1 MEQDIHRTS
10 ALKNQHYQEQT
21 KDVGRIVRK
30 HEGLVR
36 RMAFRMHSRVSS
48 FIELDDLLQ
57 SGLEG
62 LVDAAQ
68 KYSAVEGASFES
80 YASIRIK
87 GSILDLIRRNGNLN
101 RSTVQAKQKIDR
113 KRSELTAEYGRN
125 PTDEEI
131 ATSLR
136 FTLDEYYSWSQ
147 LFVANVSESLSQF
160 YDEYSMVFAAET
172 IEPERL
178 IDSQSLRE
186 TLVEALKTLN
196 TQQAQVLQLYYVE
209 DLNIYEIAQVLD
221 ITPGRVSQIK
231 SEAFKLMKQ
240 QLSDFRDN
248 V

>member
-1 MEQDIHRTS
+1 
-10 ALKNQHYQEQT
+10 LKNQRYHEQS
-21 KDVGRIVRK
+21 KDVNRIVLK

-36 RMAFRMHSRVSS
+36 RIAYKMHSRVST

-87 GSILDLIRRNGNLN
+87 GSILDLIRRCGNLN
-101 RSTVQAKQKIDR
+101 RSTVQAKQMIDG
-113 KRSELTAEYGRN
+113 KRAELTADYGRN

-136 FTLDEYYSWSQ
+136 LSMDEYYSWTR
-147 LFVANVSESLSQF
+147 LFEANVSESLSQS
-160 YDEYSMVFAAET
+160 YDEYSMVFAAPR
-172 IEPERL
+172 IEPERI
-178 IDSQSLRE
+178 IDSQSLRGA
-186 TLVEALKTLN
+186 LVKALKTL
-196 TQQAQVLQLYYVE
+196 TRQQAQVLQLYYVE
-209 DLNIYEIAQVLD
+209 ELNIYEIAKVLD

-231 SEAFKLMKQ
+231 SEAFKLLKTH
-240 QLSDFRDN
+240 LSDFKDDI
-248 V
+248 

>member
-1 MEQDIHRTS
+1 M
-10 ALKNQHYQEQT
+10 KNQRYNEES
-21 KDVGRIVRK
+21 KNVNRIVLN

-36 RMAFRMHSRVSS
+36 RIAFKMHSRVST

-87 GSILDLIRRNGNLN
+87 GSMLDLIRRCGNLN
-101 RSTVQAKQKIDR
+101 RSTVQAKQMIDG
-113 KRSELTAEYGRN
+113 KRAELMAGYGRN

-131 ATSLR
+131 ATSLS
-136 FTLDEYYSWSQ
+136 LSMDEYYSWTQ
-147 LFVANVSESLSQF
+147 LFEANVSESLSHS
-160 YDEYSMVFAAET
+160 YDEYSMVFAAPS

-186 TLVEALKTLN
+186 TLVGALKTLS

-209 DLNIYEIAQVLD
+209 DLNTYEIAQVLD

-231 SEAFKLMKQ
+231 SEAFKLMKNK
-240 QLSDFRDN
+240 LSDFRDTT
-248 V
+248 

>member
-1 MEQDIHRTS
+1 M
-10 ALKNQHYQEQT
+10 KNQRYREQSS
-21 KDVGRIVRK
+21 DVNRIVLK

-36 RMAFRMHSRVSS
+36 RIAFKMHSRVST

-87 GSILDLIRRNGNLN
+87 GSMLDLIRRCGNLN
-101 RSTVQAKQKIDR
+101 RSTVQAKQMIDG
-113 KRSELTAEYGRN
+113 KRAELMAEYGRN

-131 ATSLR
+131 ATSLN
-136 FTLDEYYSWSQ
+136 LSMDEYYSWTR
-147 LFVANVSESLSQF
+147 LFEANVSESLSHS
-160 YDEYSMVFAAET
+160 YDEYSMVFAAPS
-172 IEPERL
+172 IEPERI

-186 TLVEALKTLN
+186 TLVGALKTLT

-231 SEAFKLMKQ
+231 SEAFKLMKN

-248 V
+248 Q

>member
-1 MEQDIHRTS
+1 M
-10 ALKNQHYQEQT
+10 KNQRYNEES
-21 KDVGRIVRK
+21 KNVNRIVHN

-36 RMAFRMHSRVSS
+36 RIAFKMHSRVST

-87 GSILDLIRRNGNLN
+87 GSMLDLIRRCGNLN
-101 RSTVQAKQKIDR
+101 RSTVQAKQMIDG
-113 KRSELTAEYGRN
+113 KRAELMAGYGRN

-131 ATSLR
+131 ATSLS
-136 FTLDEYYSWSQ
+136 LSMDEYYSWTR
-147 LFVANVSESLSQF
+147 LFEANVSESLSHS
-160 YDEYSMVFAAET
+160 YDEYSMVFAAPS

-186 TLVEALKTLN
+186 TLVGALKTLS

-209 DLNIYEIAQVLD
+209 DLNTYEIAQVLD

-231 SEAFKLMKQ
+231 SEAFKLMKNK
-240 QLSDFRDN
+240 LSDFRDTT
-248 V
+248 

>member
-1 MEQDIHRTS
+1 M
-10 ALKNQHYQEQT
+10 KNQRYNEESNN
-21 KDVGRIVRK
+21 VNRIVLN

-36 RMAFRMHSRVSS
+36 RIAFKMHSRVST
-48 FIELDDLLQ
+48 FIELDDLMQ

-87 GSILDLIRRNGNLN
+87 GSMLDLIRRCGNLN
-101 RSTVQAKQKIDR
+101 RSTVQAKQMIDG
-113 KRSELTAEYGRN
+113 KRAELMAEYGRN

-131 ATSLR
+131 ATSLS
-136 FTLDEYYSWSQ
+136 LSMDEYYSWTR
-147 LFVANVSESLSQF
+147 LFEANVSESLSHS
-160 YDEYSMVFAAET
+160 YDEYSMVFAAPS
-172 IEPERL
+172 IAPERL

-186 TLVEALKTLN
+186 TLVGALKTLS

-209 DLNIYEIAQVLD
+209 DLNTYEIAQVLD

-231 SEAFKLMKQ
+231 SEAFKLMKN

-248 V
+248 I

>member
-1 MEQDIHRTS
+1 M
-10 ALKNQHYQEQT
+10 KNQRYEEQS
-21 KDVGRIVRK
+21 KDVNRIVVT

-36 RMAFRMHSRVSS
+36 RIAFKMHSRVST

-87 GSILDLIRRNGNLN
+87 GSMLDLIRRCGNLN
-101 RSTVQAKQKIDR
+101 RSTVQAKQMIDG
-113 KRSELTAEYGRN
+113 KRAELMAEYGRN

-131 ATSLR
+131 ASSLNLS
-136 FTLDEYYSWSQ
+136 LDEYYSWAR
-147 LFVANVSESLSQF
+147 LFEANVSESLSHS
-160 YDEYSMVFAAET
+160 YDEYSMIFAAPS
-172 IEPERL
+172 IEPERI
-178 IDSQSLRE
+178 IDSHSLRE
-186 TLVEALKTLN
+186 TLVVALKKLT

-209 DLNIYEIAQVLD
+209 DLNIYEIAQVLE

-231 SEAFKLMKQ
+231 SEAFKLMKS
-240 QLSDFRDN
+240 QLSDYRDN
-248 V
+248 I

>member
-1 MEQDIHRTS
+1 M
-10 ALKNQHYQEQT
+10 KNQRYNEES
-21 KDVGRIVRK
+21 KNVNRIVLN

-36 RMAFRMHSRVSS
+36 RIAFKMHSRVST

-87 GSILDLIRRNGNLN
+87 GSMLDLIRRCGNLN
-101 RSTVQAKQKIDR
+101 RSTVQAKQMIDG
-113 KRSELTAEYGRN
+113 KRAELMAEYGRN

-131 ATSLR
+131 ATSLS
-136 FTLDEYYSWSQ
+136 LSMDEYYSWTR
-147 LFVANVSESLSQF
+147 LFEANVSESLSHS
-160 YDEYSMVFAAET
+160 YDEYSMVFAAPS
-172 IEPERL
+172 IAPERL

-186 TLVEALKTLN
+186 TLVGALKTLS

-209 DLNIYEIAQVLD
+209 DLNTYEIAQVLD

-231 SEAFKLMKQ
+231 SEAFKLMKNK
-240 QLSDFRDN
+240 LSDFRDTT
-248 V
+248 

>member
-1 MEQDIHRTS
+1 M
-10 ALKNQHYQEQT
+10 KNQPYEEQS
-21 KDVGRIVRK
+21 KDVNLIVRK

-36 RMAFRMHSRVSS
+36 RIAFKMHSRVST

-87 GSILDLIRRNGNLN
+87 GSMLDFIRRCGNLN
-101 RSTVQAKQKIDR
+101 RSTVQAKQMIDG
-113 KRSELTAEYGRN
+113 KRAELMTEYARN

-131 ATSLR
+131 ATSLS
-136 FTLDEYYSWSQ
+136 LSMEEYYSWTR
-147 LFVANVSESLSQF
+147 LFEANVSESLSHS
-160 YDEYSMVFAAET
+160 YDEYSMVFAAPS
-172 IEPERL
+172 IEPERI

-186 TLVEALKTLN
+186 TLVGALKKLT

-209 DLNIYEIAQVLD
+209 DLNIYEIAQVLE

-231 SEAFKLMKQ
+231 SEAFKLMKN
-240 QLSDFRDN
+240 QLLDYREN
-248 V
+248 I

>member
-1 MEQDIHRTS
+1 M
-10 ALKNQHYQEQT
+10 KNQRYNEES
-21 KDVGRIVRK
+21 KNVNRIVLN

-36 RMAFRMHSRVSS
+36 RIAFKMHSRVST

-87 GSILDLIRRNGNLN
+87 GSMLDLIRRCGNLN
-101 RSTVQAKQKIDR
+101 RSTVQAKQRIDG
-113 KRSELTAEYGRN
+113 KRAELMAEYGRN

-131 ATSLR
+131 ATSLS
-136 FTLDEYYSWSQ
+136 LSMDEYYSWTR
-147 LFVANVSESLSQF
+147 LFEANVSESLSHS
-160 YDEYSMVFAAET
+160 YDEYSMVFAAPS

-186 TLVEALKTLN
+186 TLVGALKTLS

-209 DLNIYEIAQVLD
+209 DLNTYEIAQVLD

-231 SEAFKLMKQ
+231 SEAFKLMKNK
-240 QLSDFRDN
+240 LSDFRDTT
-248 V
+248 

>member
-1 MEQDIHRTS
+1 M
-10 ALKNQHYQEQT
+10 KNQRYNEES
-21 KDVGRIVRK
+21 KNVNRIVLN

-36 RMAFRMHSRVSS
+36 RIAFKMHSRVST

-87 GSILDLIRRNGNLN
+87 GSMLDLIRRCGNLN
-101 RSTVQAKQKIDR
+101 RSTVQAKQMIDG
-113 KRSELTAEYGRN
+113 KRAELMAEYGRN

-131 ATSLR
+131 ASSLKLS
-136 FTLDEYYSWSQ
+136 LDEYYSWAR
-147 LFVANVSESLSQF
+147 LFEANVSESLSHS
-160 YDEYSMVFAAET
+160 YDEYSMIFAAPS
-172 IEPERL
+172 IEPERI
-178 IDSQSLRE
+178 IDSHSLRE
-186 TLVEALKTLN
+186 TLVVALKKLT

-209 DLNIYEIAQVLD
+209 DLNIYEIAQVLE

-231 SEAFKLMKQ
+231 SEAFKLMKS
-240 QLSDFRDN
+240 QLSDYRDN
-248 V
+248 I

>member
-1 MEQDIHRTS
+1 M
-10 ALKNQHYQEQT
+10 KNQRYNEES
-21 KDVGRIVRK
+21 KNVNRIVLN

-36 RMAFRMHSRVSS
+36 RIAFKMHSRVST

-87 GSILDLIRRNGNLN
+87 GSMLDLIRRCGNLN
-101 RSTVQAKQKIDR
+101 RSTVQAKQMIDG
-113 KRSELTAEYGRN
+113 KRAELMAGYGRN

-131 ATSLR
+131 ATSLS
-136 FTLDEYYSWSQ
+136 LSMDEYYSWTR
-147 LFVANVSESLSQF
+147 LFEANISESLSHS
-160 YDEYSMVFAAET
+160 YDEYSMVFAAPS

-186 TLVEALKTLN
+186 TLVGALKTLS

-209 DLNIYEIAQVLD
+209 DLNTYEIAQVLD

-231 SEAFKLMKQ
+231 SEAFKLMKN

-248 V
+248 N

>member
-1 MEQDIHRTS
+1 M
-10 ALKNQHYQEQT
+10 KNQRYNEES
-21 KDVGRIVRK
+21 KNVNRIVLN

-36 RMAFRMHSRVSS
+36 RIAFKMHSRVST

-87 GSILDLIRRNGNLN
+87 GSMLDLIRRCGNLN
-101 RSTVQAKQKIDR
+101 RSTVQAKQRIDG
-113 KRSELTAEYGRN
+113 KRAELMAEYGRN

-131 ATSLR
+131 ATSLS
-136 FTLDEYYSWSQ
+136 LSMDEYYSWTQ
-147 LFVANVSESLSQF
+147 LFEANVSESLSHS
-160 YDEYSMVFAAET
+160 YDEYSMVFAAPS

-186 TLVEALKTLN
+186 TLVGALKTLS

-209 DLNIYEIAQVLD
+209 DLNTYEIAQVLD

-231 SEAFKLMKQ
+231 SEAFKLMKNK
-240 QLSDFRDN
+240 LSDFRDTT
-248 V
+248 

>member
-1 MEQDIHRTS
+1 M
-10 ALKNQHYQEQT
+10 KNQRYNEES
-21 KDVGRIVRK
+21 KNVNRIVLN

-36 RMAFRMHSRVSS
+36 RIAFKMHSRVST

-87 GSILDLIRRNGNLN
+87 GSMLDLIRRCGNLN
-101 RSTVQAKQKIDR
+101 RSTVQAKQMIDG
-113 KRSELTAEYGRN
+113 KRAELMAEYGRN

-131 ATSLR
+131 ATSLS
-136 FTLDEYYSWSQ
+136 LSMDEYYSWTR
-147 LFVANVSESLSQF
+147 LFEANVSESLSHS
-160 YDEYSMVFAAET
+160 YDEYSMVFAAPS

-186 TLVEALKTLN
+186 TLVGALKTLS

-209 DLNIYEIAQVLD
+209 DLNTYEIAQVLD

-231 SEAFKLMKQ
+231 SEAFKLMKNK
-240 QLSDFRDN
+240 LSDFRDST
-248 V
+248 

>member
-1 MEQDIHRTS
+1 M
-10 ALKNQHYQEQT
+10 KNQRYREQSS
-21 KDVGRIVRK
+21 DVNRIVLK

-36 RMAFRMHSRVSS
+36 RIAFKMHSRVST

-87 GSILDLIRRNGNLN
+87 GSMLDLIRRCGNLN
-101 RSTVQAKQKIDR
+101 RSTVQAKQMIDG
-113 KRSELTAEYGRN
+113 KRAELMAEYGRN

-131 ATSLR
+131 ATSLN
-136 FTLDEYYSWSQ
+136 LSMDEYYSWTR
-147 LFVANVSESLSQF
+147 LFEANVSESLSHS
-160 YDEYSMVFAAET
+160 YDEYSMVFAAPS
-172 IEPERL
+172 IEPERI

-186 TLVEALKTLN
+186 TLVGALKTLT

-231 SEAFKLMKQ
+231 TEAFKLMKN

-248 V
+248 Q

>member
-1 MEQDIHRTS
+1 M
-10 ALKNQHYQEQT
+10 KNQRYNEES
-21 KDVGRIVRK
+21 KNVNRIVHN

-36 RMAFRMHSRVSS
+36 RIAFKMHSRVST

-80 YASIRIK
+80 YASIRVK
-87 GSILDLIRRNGNLN
+87 GSMLDLIRRCGNLN
-101 RSTVQAKQKIDR
+101 RSTVQAKQMIDG
-113 KRSELTAEYGRN
+113 KRAELMAEYGRN

-131 ATSLR
+131 ATSLS
-136 FTLDEYYSWSQ
+136 LSMDEYYSWTQ
-147 LFVANVSESLSQF
+147 LFEANVSESLSHS
-160 YDEYSMVFAAET
+160 YDEYSMVFAAPS
-172 IEPERL
+172 IAPERL

-186 TLVEALKTLN
+186 TLVGALKTLS

-209 DLNIYEIAQVLD
+209 DLNTYEIAQVLD

-231 SEAFKLMKQ
+231 SEAFKLMKNR
-240 QLSDFRDN
+240 LSDFRDN
-248 V
+248 I

>member
-1 MEQDIHRTS
+1 M
-10 ALKNQHYQEQT
+10 KNQRYNEES
-21 KDVGRIVRK
+21 KNVNRIVLN

-36 RMAFRMHSRVSS
+36 RIAFKMHSRVST

-87 GSILDLIRRNGNLN
+87 GSMLDLIRRCGNLN
-101 RSTVQAKQKIDR
+101 RSTVQAKQMIDG
-113 KRSELTAEYGRN
+113 KRAELMAEYGRN

-131 ATSLR
+131 ATSLS
-136 FTLDEYYSWSQ
+136 LSMDEYYSWTR
-147 LFVANVSESLSQF
+147 LFEANVSESLSHS
-160 YDEYSMVFAAET
+160 YDEYSMVFAAPS
-172 IEPERL
+172 IAPERL

-186 TLVEALKTLN
+186 TLVGALKTLS

-231 SEAFKLMKQ
+231 SEAFKLMKNK
-240 QLSDFRDN
+240 LSDFRDN
-248 V
+248 T

>member
-1 MEQDIHRTS
+1 M
-10 ALKNQHYQEQT
+10 KNQRYKEQS
-21 KDVGRIVRK
+21 KDVNRIVLN

-36 RMAFRMHSRVSS
+36 RIAFKMHSRVST

-87 GSILDLIRRNGNLN
+87 GSMLDLIRRCGNLN
-101 RSTVQAKQKIDR
+101 RSTVQAKQKIDG
-113 KRSELTAEYGRN
+113 KRAELTAEYGRN

-131 ATSLR
+131 ATSLSLS
-136 FTLDEYYSWSQ
+136 TDEYYSWTR
-147 LFVANVSESLSQF
+147 LFEANVSESLSHS
-160 YDEYSMVFAAET
+160 YDEYSMVFAAPS
-172 IEPERL
+172 IEPERI

-186 TLVEALKTLN
+186 TLVGALKSLS
-196 TQQAQVLQLYYVE
+196 TQQAHVLQLYYVE
-209 DLNIYEIAQVLD
+209 DLNIYEIARVLD

-231 SEAFKLMKQ
+231 SEAFKLMKN

-248 V
+248 S

>member
-1 MEQDIHRTS
+1 M
-10 ALKNQHYQEQT
+10 KNQRYKEQS
-21 KDVGRIVRK
+21 KDVDRIVIN

-36 RMAFRMHSRVSS
+36 RIAFKMHSRVST

-87 GSILDLIRRNGNLN
+87 GSMLDLIRRSGNLN
-101 RSTVQAKQKIDR
+101 RSTVQAKQKIDG
-113 KRSELTAEYGRN
+113 KRAELMAEYARN

-131 ATSLR
+131 AMSLSLS
-136 FTLDEYYSWSQ
+136 TEEYYSWTR
-147 LFVANVSESLSQF
+147 LFEANVSESLSHS
-160 YDEYSMVFAAET
+160 YDEYSMVFAAPS
-172 IEPERL
+172 IEPERI

-186 TLVEALKTLN
+186 TLVVALKTLS
-196 TQQAQVLQLYYVE
+196 TQQARVLQLYYVE

-231 SEAFKLMKQ
+231 SEAFKLMKN

-248 V
+248 T

>member
-1 MEQDIHRTS
+1 M
-10 ALKNQHYQEQT
+10 KNQRYNEES
-21 KDVGRIVRK
+21 KNVNRIVLN

-36 RMAFRMHSRVSS
+36 RIAFKMHSRVST

-87 GSILDLIRRNGNLN
+87 GSMLDLIRRCGNLN
-101 RSTVQAKQKIDR
+101 RSTVQAKQMIDG
-113 KRSELTAEYGRN
+113 KRAELMAEYGRN

-131 ATSLR
+131 ATSLS
-136 FTLDEYYSWSQ
+136 LSMDEYYSWTR
-147 LFVANVSESLSQF
+147 LFEANVSESLSHS
-160 YDEYSMVFAAET
+160 YDEYSMVFAAPS
-172 IEPERL
+172 IAPERL

-186 TLVEALKTLN
+186 TLVGALKTLS

-209 DLNIYEIAQVLD
+209 DLNTYEIAQVLE

-231 SEAFKLMKQ
+231 SEAFKLMKNK
-240 QLSDFRDN
+240 LSDFRDN
-248 V
+248 I

>member
-1 MEQDIHRTS
+1 M
-10 ALKNQHYQEQT
+10 KNQRYNEES
-21 KDVGRIVRK
+21 KNVNRIVLN

-36 RMAFRMHSRVSS
+36 RIAFKMHSRVST

-87 GSILDLIRRNGNLN
+87 GSMLDLIRRCGNLN
-101 RSTVQAKQKIDR
+101 RSTVQAKQMIDG
-113 KRSELTAEYGRN
+113 KRAELMAEYGRN

-131 ATSLR
+131 ATSLS
-136 FTLDEYYSWSQ
+136 LSMDEYYSWTR
-147 LFVANVSESLSQF
+147 LFEANVSESLSHS
-160 YDEYSMVFAAET
+160 YDEYSMVFAAPS

-186 TLVEALKTLN
+186 TLVGALKTLS

-209 DLNIYEIAQVLD
+209 DLNTYEIAQVLD

-231 SEAFKLMKQ
+231 SEAFKLMKNK
-240 QLSDFRDN
+240 LSDFRDTT
-248 V
+248 

>member
-1 MEQDIHRTS
+1 M
-10 ALKNQHYQEQT
+10 KNQRYNEES
-21 KDVGRIVRK
+21 KNVNRIVHN

-36 RMAFRMHSRVSS
+36 RIAFKMHSRVST

-87 GSILDLIRRNGNLN
+87 GSMLDLIRRCGNLN
-101 RSTVQAKQKIDR
+101 RSTVQAKQMIDG
-113 KRSELTAEYGRN
+113 KRAELMAEYGRN

-131 ATSLR
+131 ATSLS
-136 FTLDEYYSWSQ
+136 LSMDEYYSWTR
-147 LFVANVSESLSQF
+147 LFEANVSESLSHS
-160 YDEYSMVFAAET
+160 YDEYSMVFAAPS

-186 TLVEALKTLN
+186 TLVEALKTLS

-209 DLNIYEIAQVLD
+209 DLNTYEIAQVLD

-231 SEAFKLMKQ
+231 SEAFKLMKNK
-240 QLSDFRDN
+240 LSDFRDN
-248 V
+248 T